1 MTPSQS
7 FTRRDFLK
15 LSAASLCG
23 ACLAACARVP
33 DLPPQETYLRDNHQK
48 MMDDFDAVL
57 NLVRNLIIDLTSEQ
71 EATAILKESRI
82 AYETLLPQIP
92 YIGGDDNAL
101 TEVLYMSAIA
111 LAFYRVM
118 LVHGQ
123 PVEEI
128 GRIFYRAMEA
138 LFDNLIDPLDAM
150 LSGDPNGKAAQDEF
164 RRMARWAEK
173 SPYPG
178 DWKLTFV
185 EGTADFDFG
194 VDYTECGLVKFY
206 KTQKAAELAPYLCLG
221 DFPQSQ
227 LLNTGLVRTTTLA
240 QGGARCDFRFK
251 AGRPV
256 QMEWTP
262 EFLKE

>member
-1 MTPSQS
+1 MKTSQPFS
-7 FTRRDFLK
+7 RRDFLK
-15 LSAASLCG
+15 FSAASLCG
-23 ACLAACARVP
+23 ACLAACARIP
-33 DLPPQETYLRDNHQK
+33 DAPPAEAYVRDNYK
-48 MMDDFDAVL
+48 KLLTDFDAVL
-57 NLVRNLIIDLTSEQ
+57 NPVRNLIVELCGEQ
-71 EATAILKESRI
+71 ETTAILKESR
-82 AYETLLPQIP
+82 ATYETLLPQVP

-118 LVHGQ
+118 LAHGQ
-123 PVEEI
+123 PVEES

-150 LSGDPNGKAAQDEF
+150 LSGDPNGKVAQDEF
-164 RRMARWAEK
+164 RRMARWSEK
-173 SPYPG
+173 SLYPD
-178 DWKLTFV
+178 DWKLTFM

-206 KTQKAAELAPYLCLG
+206 KAQKATELAPYLCLG

-227 LLNTGLVRTTTLA
+227 LLKTGLVRTTTLA
-240 QGGARCDFRFK
+240 RGGPCCDFRFK
-251 AGRPV
+251 TGHPI